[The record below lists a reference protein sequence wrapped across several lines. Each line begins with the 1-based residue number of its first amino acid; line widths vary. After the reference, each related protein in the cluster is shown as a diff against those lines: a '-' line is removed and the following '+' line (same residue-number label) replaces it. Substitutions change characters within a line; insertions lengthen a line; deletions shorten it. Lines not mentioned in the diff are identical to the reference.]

1 MYLHW
6 VGIPG
11 DGTVNLVFPWPS
23 SLVLILQRVLGRAG
37 MGSKMASDHSAVR
50 WKKLYSL
57 LSRSRYSFI
66 CSTRAW
72 GGIEILVL
80 HFLI

>member
-1 MYLHW
+1 
-6 VGIPG
+6 
-11 DGTVNLVFPWPS
+11 
-23 SLVLILQRVLGRAG
+23 